1 MERRLRSLT
10 ETPNP
15 LTQDIDLATPLGI
28 VRLLRQTDAQIFA
41 GYNTFCGFYD
51 TPSLEGM
58 AKVARLTAEFLKNDR
73 GLVVLSGAG
82 TSGRLAMFL
91 AREFNDLSRRFGRQP
106 YRYLIAGAAPALI
119 QAQEGAE
126 DDPYQAQ
133 EDLKA
138 LVPEEAEVLYFGI
151 TCGFS
156 APYIA
161 GQLEYALQKA
171 SWHAV
176 LVGFNPLELARTT
189 LVEGWPLSFKDTA
202 EKVATAPNGTIL
214 NPVVGPE
221 PITGSTRMKSGTA
234 TKILLEIVF
243 SAGHRLHCG
252 QLTPAEL
259 PSYIVRGLQTYE
271 RAYRSVYLSADT
283 LGTVVELAGKAL
295 HGKGHIYYLGGA
307 GRSQKQSSELERV
320 DGGILGLI
328 DASECPPTFGADF
341 EDVRGFVENGWQC
354 LFPEGGTDL
363 SSKASHYR
371 ISLNDFE
378 EVKLP
383 CVTDRDLC
391 IFIGKPPQANK
402 LLEALSSRGVKTV
415 SICWDD
421 MPLST
426 DLTIILPIAYDEGL
440 GLAPIEMGIK
450 LVLNAITTGGHV
462 LAGKVYGNRMVDL
475 RISNNK
481 LFHRTISIIT
491 DLMGVSAEEA
501 LEALLKSIFQTDTL
515 TESQRESAVS
525 QCIELAKNV
534 EKVVPKALLLATGQ
548 FTYRQACEA
557 LAQNPIVRAVIGE
570 YVK

>member
-15 LTQDIDLATPLGI
+15 LTQDIDLASPLGI
-28 VRLLRQTDAQIFA
+28 IRLLRQTDAQIFA
-41 GYNTFCGFYD
+41 GFSTFSGFYD
-51 TPSLEGM
+51 TGSIETT
-58 AKVARLTAEFLKNDR
+58 AKVAQLTADYIKNER
-73 GLVVLSGAG
+73 GLIVLSGAG

-91 AREFNDLSRRFGRQP
+91 AREFNDLSHDLGRQP
-106 YRYLIAGAAPALI
+106 YRFLIAGGAPALI

-133 EDLKA
+133 EDLKT
-138 LVPEEAEVLYFGI
+138 LVPEDADVLYYGI

-161 GQLEYALQKA
+161 GQLEYCLQKA
-171 SWHAV
+171 GWHAV

-202 EKVATAPNGTIL
+202 EKVADAPNGSIL
-214 NPVVGPE
+214 NPIVGPE

-234 TKILLEIVF
+234 TKIVLEIVF
-243 SAGHRLHCG
+243 SAAHSLLRGR
-252 QLTPAEL
+252 LTPADL
-259 PSYIVRGLQTYE
+259 PDYVVSCLRTYE
-271 RAYRSVYLSADT
+271 QAYRSVYLSADSI
-283 LGTVVELAGKAL
+283 GRVVELAGKTL
-295 HGKGHIYYLGGA
+295 HRKGHIYYIGGS
-307 GRSQKQSSELERV
+307 GRSQSQAPELQRV

-341 EDVRGFVENGWQC
+341 EDVRGFVEKGWKC
-354 LFPEGGTDL
+354 LFPEGDIDL
-363 SSKASHYR
+363 SSKAPHYR
-371 ISLNDFE
+371 IAIEDFE
-378 EVKLP
+378 GGKLP
-383 CVTDRDLC
+383 SITDRDLC
-391 IFIGKPPQANK
+391 VFVGKPSQAHK
-402 LLEALSSRGVKTV
+402 ILEAVTARGVPTV
-415 SICWDD
+415 SICWDEH
-421 MPLST
+421 PLDT
-426 DLTIILPIAYDEGL
+426 DHQISLPIDHDDAL

-501 LEALLKSIFQTDTL
+501 LEALLKSIFETDSL
-515 TESQRESAVS
+515 TESQRETPVS

-534 EKVVPKALLLATGQ
+534 EKVVPKALLLATGR
-548 FTYRQACEA
+548 FTYREACEA
-557 LAQNPIVRAVIGE
+557 LARNPIVRSVIGE

>member
-15 LTQDIDLATPLGI
+15 LTQDIDLASPVGI

-41 GYNTFCGFYD
+41 GFGTFCGFYD
-51 TPSLEGM
+51 AASIETM
-58 AKVARLTAEFLKNDR
+58 AKVAQLTAGYLRNDK
-73 GLVVLSGAG
+73 GLIVLSGAG

-91 AREFNDLSRRFGRQP
+91 AREFNDLSRDLGRQP
-106 YRYLIAGAAPALI
+106 YRFLIAGGAPALI

-126 DDPYQAQ
+126 DNPYQAQ

-138 LVPEEAEVLYFGI
+138 LVPQDAEVLYYGI

-161 GQLEYALQKA
+161 GQLEYSLPKA
-171 SWHAV
+171 GWHAV
-176 LVGFNPLELARTT
+176 LVGFNTLELARTT
-189 LVEGWPLSFKDTA
+189 LVEGWPLSFKETA
-202 EKVATAPNGTIL
+202 EKVANAPNGSIL
-214 NPVVGPE
+214 NPIVGPE

-234 TKILLEIVF
+234 TKIVLEIVF
-243 SAGHRLHCG
+243 SAAHSLLRRLIS
-252 QLTPAEL
+252 PNEL
-259 PSYIVRGLQTYE
+259 PAYIVRCLRTYE
-271 RAYRSVYLSADT
+271 QAYRSVYLSAET
-283 LGTVVELAGKAL
+283 IGRVVELAGKTL
-295 HGKGHIYYLGGA
+295 HRKGHIYYIGGA
-307 GRSQKQSSELERV
+307 GRSQRQAPEQQRV

-341 EDVRGFVENGWQC
+341 EDVRGFVENGWKC
-354 LFPEGGTDL
+354 LFPEGDTDL
-363 SSKASHYR
+363 SSKAPHYR
-371 ISLNDFE
+371 IAIEDFIDG
-378 EVKLP
+378 KLP
-383 CVTDRDLC
+383 LLTDRDLC
-391 IFIGKPPQANK
+391 VFVGKPR
-402 LLEALSSRGVKTV
+402 EAQKILKAVASRGVATV

-421 MPLST
+421 EPLGADYKIS
-426 DLTIILPIAYDEGL
+426 LPIDHDEAL

-501 LEALLKSIFQTDTL
+501 LEALLKSIFETDTL
-515 TESQRESAVS
+515 TESQRETPVS

-534 EKVVPKALLLATGQ
+534 EKVVPKALLLATGR
-548 FTYRQACEA
+548 FTYREACEA
-557 LAQNPIVRAVIGE
+557 LERNPIVRSVIGQ